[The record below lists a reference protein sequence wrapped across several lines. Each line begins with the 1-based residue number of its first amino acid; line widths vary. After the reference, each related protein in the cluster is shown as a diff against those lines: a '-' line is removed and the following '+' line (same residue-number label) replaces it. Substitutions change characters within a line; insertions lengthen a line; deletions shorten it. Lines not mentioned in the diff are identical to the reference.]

1 MMMMGLHVMGEVPF
15 RDVYIHALVRDEK
28 GQKMS
33 KTKGNVIDP
42 LELVDEF
49 GADALRMT
57 LAAMAAQGRDI
68 RMSRQRVEGYRNFGT
83 KLWNA
88 ARFCEMNRCALAPGF
103 DPAAVKGV
111 LNRWIVSQAGRAVDE
126 TTAALEAYRFNDA
139 AGAVYRFT
147 WNVFCDW
154 YLELIKPVLAGADEA
169 AAAETRATAAWALDR
184 ILRLLHPFMPF
195 ITEELFQATGPERGW
210 LIAAAWPE
218 GGEALRYAAAD
229 AEVDWVI
236 RLVTAIRSARQDL
249 NVPAGA
255 RTPVSVVGAGAETRR
270 RLADWGALIER
281 LARLDGLGEADQAPR
296 GAIRI
301 PMGEATACVA
311 VAGLIDVAAEIA
323 RLKRE
328 IAKAEGEIAAVD
340 KRLANPQFLAK
351 APPEVVEEQEER
363 RAAAE
368 AVRAKLSE
376 ALAALEAGD

>member
-1 MMMMGLHVMGEVPF
+1 
-15 RDVYIHALVRDEK
+15 
-28 GQKMS
+28 
-33 KTKGNVIDP
+33 
-42 LELVDEF
+42 
-49 GADALRMT
+49 
-57 LAAMAAQGRDI
+57 
-68 RMSRQRVEGYRNFGT
+68 MSRQRVEGYRNFGT

-340 KRLANPQFLAK
+340 KRLANPQFLAM